1 MNAGPIALLT
11 PADLDFAV
19 VNYDFTSLTASELQD
34 LPNPEAAIDELL
46 AEFAADLA
54 AQQAESAA
62 MDADIAAMQAVID
75 EMEVEDFFSIL
86 VDIGAASDAM
96 FATIDFVDG
105 AFNES
110 GLEF

>member
-1 MNAGPIALLT
+1 MNAGPIAPLT
-11 PADLDFAV
+11 KADLEFAV

-34 LPNPEAAIDELL
+34 LPNLEASIDELL

-62 MDADIAAMQAVID
+62 MDADIAAMQGVID
-75 EMEVEDFFSIL
+75 EMEAEDFLSIL
-86 VDIGAASDAM
+86 GDLGGASDAM
-96 FATIDFVDG
+96 FAAIDFIDG